1 MYSLRFSTMIRQL
14 KEFGLIQHWK
24 KIEMDKVAKITQNGD
39 SAAEF
44 KGLTLSNL
52 QVHIYFM
59 IYFKH
64 FIYSK
69 KAPFYIF
76 LFLNMIAIITFMVEV
91 VFEELDKRMNKA
103 KSRDNGTPKQ
113 FLLKQASLKQIFK

>member
-1 MYSLRFSTMIRQL
+1 MIRQL

-69 KAPFYIF
+69 APFYIF
-76 LFLNMIAIITFMVEV
+76 LFLNMIAIITFLAEV

-103 KSRDNGTPKQ
+103 KSRDYGIPKQ
-113 FLLKQASLKQIFK
+113 FLSKQASLKQIFK